1 MHLKSLK
8 NTNVEE
14 ITLNKTSQVSL
25 HTVVQSCVFLVL
37 KMSEFDC
44 IISKAHV
51 SDILDLILNMEA
63 NFSAS
68 VLELECPK
76 IS

>member
-1 MHLKSLK
+1 MHLKSLR

-37 KMSEFDC
+37 KMSEFGYM
-44 IISKAHV
+44 ISKAPV
-51 SDILDLILNMEA
+51 SDILDLILNIEA
-63 NFSAS
+63 YF
-68 VLELECPK
+68 
-76 IS
+76 